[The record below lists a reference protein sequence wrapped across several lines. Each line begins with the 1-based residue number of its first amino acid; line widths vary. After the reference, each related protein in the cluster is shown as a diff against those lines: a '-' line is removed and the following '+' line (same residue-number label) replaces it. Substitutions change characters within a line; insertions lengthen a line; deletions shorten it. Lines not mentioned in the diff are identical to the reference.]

1 MSPIFFSL
9 LKGGKSMKS
18 LIYPRPLRAG
28 GKVALTAPSSPVPAK
43 NLEAAVASI
52 EFMGLIP
59 VVMDSC
65 HLHHG
70 YMAGTDAQRAADLNR
85 AFADPDICG
94 IFCLRG
100 GYGAS
105 RLLPLLD
112 FGMIRRNCKT
122 FIGYSDITALHTAIS
137 RLCGFVTFHGPM
149 PNTDYRRLDSF
160 TLDSLKTALFGPY
173 DQMSL
178 KNPED
183 EDMVMMNGGTA
194 EGILTGGNLSLLA
207 STLGSPYEIHT
218 KGRILFIEDVGERPY
233 RLDKSLN
240 ALALAGKFRD
250 CSGIILGTFAEC
262 DEPDHDTI
270 PPGTVIA
277 SSSLSFTEIIEEV
290 VLPWK
295 KPTLFNFRAGHI
307 YPQSTL
313 PMGGLIRMELDA
325 VSSAA
330 ELSVL

>member
-1 MSPIFFSL
+1 
-9 LKGGKSMKS
+9 
-18 LIYPRPLRAG
+18 
-28 GKVALTAPSSPVPAK
+28 
-43 NLEAAVASI
+43 
-52 EFMGLIP
+52 
-59 VVMDSC
+59 
-65 HLHHG
+65 
-70 YMAGTDAQRAADLNR
+70 
-85 AFADPDICG
+85 
-94 IFCLRG
+94 
-100 GYGAS
+100 
-105 RLLPLLD
+105 
-112 FGMIRRNCKT
+112 
-122 FIGYSDITALHTAIS
+122 
-137 RLCGFVTFHGPM
+137 M

-250 CSGIILGTFAEC
+250 CSGIILGQPSQNAMSPTTTRSL
-262 DEPDHDTI
+262 P
-270 PPGTVIA
+270 VQ
-277 SSSLSFTEIIEEV
+277 SSHRHHFLSQRSSRKSSCHGKSRPCSISE
-290 VLPWK
+290 
-295 KPTLFNFRAGHI
+295 AGHI